1 MNFNEQILTNLT
13 PTYIEEIAQDYV
25 TLVEETGEYVTNYR
39 RIVTKD
45 VMNRDS
51 VSYEFGDTIKG
62 IVVLKNVVMQY
73 GGSGLV
79 DTQQSLFLSTAQLNL
94 RDRIEYSGVLYEIQ
108 RSLVMHDVY
117 MYTIKEVETN
127 G

>member
-1 MNFNEQILTNLT
+1 MTFNEQILSNLT
-13 PTYIEEIAQDYV
+13 PTYNDEIAQDYE
-25 TLVEETGEYVTNYR
+25 TLIEETGEYIVNYR
-39 RIVTKD
+39 RVVTKD
-45 VMNRDS
+45 AMNRDS
-51 VSYEFGDTIKG
+51 VSYVFGDTIKG

-73 GGSGLV
+73 GGSGLI
-79 DTQQSLFLSTAQLNL
+79 DTQQSYLWSDAELNL

-108 RSLVMHDVY
+108 RSLVMGNIY